1 MWSSDPTC
9 ESLTLCEKYWPYL
22 WNTNTACETLTPLTN
37 RSHYVGNVY
46 RWHPTGESV
55 ANLWKILP
63 VTNWLRTGKS
73 LTLLRGT
80 LISFSTD
87 YLVNH
92 THTHTHTHK
101 HTMPWHRAGKAA
113 YLTTIFNTQ
122 QCTSLQC
129 STSSNIP
136 HHNTQRP
143 LKYLTTTLNTQFMVS
158 VSFIRGEKEVH
169 QRIISDYPAA
179 LEGEV
184 GFSLSTRLAAEIQQ
198 HFWDALT
205 WFHGLQK

>member
-1 MWSSDPTC
+1 MWSIDPTY

-22 WNTNTACETLTPLTN
+22 WNTNTTCETPTPLTN

-46 RWHPTGESV
+46 RRHPTGESV
-55 ANLWKILP
+55 ANLGKILP
-63 VTNWLRTGKS
+63 VTNWLSTGQS
-73 LTLLRGT
+73 LTLLCGT
-80 LISFSTD
+80 LISLSTD

-92 THTHTHTHK
+92 THTHT

-136 HHNTQRP
+136 HHNTQCP
-143 LKYLTTTLNTQFMVS
+143 LRYLTTTLNTQFMVS
-158 VSFIRGEKEVH
+158 VSFIRQKK
-169 QRIISDYPAA
+169 RSISIKYEIA
-179 LEGEV
+179 L
-184 GFSLSTRLAAEIQQ
+184 Q
-198 HFWDALT
+198 HS
-205 WFHGLQK
+205 KVR